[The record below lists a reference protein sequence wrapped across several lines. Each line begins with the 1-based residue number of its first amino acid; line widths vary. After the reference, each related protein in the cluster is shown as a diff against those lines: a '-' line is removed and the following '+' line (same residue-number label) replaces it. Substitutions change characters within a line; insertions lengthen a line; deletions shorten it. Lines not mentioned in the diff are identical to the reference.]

1 MRPSRLDQL
10 QLPVAGH
17 LSVRVATPLTQLFKL
32 DELQKNSP
40 HLEWD
45 QSQIVL
51 WLLILFD
58 ILTRGGLCSA
68 LFGRETRVAI
78 RGTALPLLCWLN
90 F

>member
-17 LSVRVATPLTQLFKL
+17 LSVRVATPPDSVIQV

-58 ILTRGGLCSA
+58 ILTWGVCAVLY
-68 LFGRETRVAI
+68 LEEK
-78 RGTALPLLCWLN
+78 LE
-90 F
+90 